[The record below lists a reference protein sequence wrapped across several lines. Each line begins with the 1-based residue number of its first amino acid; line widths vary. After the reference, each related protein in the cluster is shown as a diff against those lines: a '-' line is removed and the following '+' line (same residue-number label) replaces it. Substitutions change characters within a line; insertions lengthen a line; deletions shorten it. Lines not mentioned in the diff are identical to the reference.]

1 MEYYVRASIAGE
13 EMASV
18 SMAVRKIQ
26 YAPTRQGRQ
35 PTTTVRKVGGSQHE
49 NNSSIYFYILQ
60 HYRTSCFLRVTWSWR
75 LPLTGSFTITEMISA

>member
-1 MEYYVRASIAGE
+1 MFPAEEGAGEPCGVEYYVRASLAGE

-35 PTTTVRKVGGSQHE
+35 PTTTVRKVGSQHE
-49 NNSSIYFYILQ
+49 NIFYILS
-60 HYRTSCFLRVTWSWR
+60 YFNI
-75 LPLTGSFTITEMISA
+75 TGLLVF

>member
-1 MEYYVRASIAGE
+1 MEYYVRASLAGE

-35 PTTTVRKVGGSQHE
+35 PTTTVRKVSGSQHE
-49 NNSSIYFYILQ
+49 NNS
-60 HYRTSCFLRVTWSWR
+60 
-75 LPLTGSFTITEMISA
+75 

>member
-1 MEYYVRASIAGE
+1 MEYYVRASLAGE

-35 PTTTVRKVGGSQHE
+35 PTTTVRKVGGASMKIIAP
-49 NNSSIYFYILQ
+49 SISIYFNI
-60 HYRTSCFLRVTWSWR
+60 
-75 LPLTGSFTITEMISA
+75 TGLLVF

>member
-1 MEYYVRASIAGE
+1 MEYYVRASLAGE

-35 PTTTVRKVGGSQHE
+35 PTTTVRKVGESQHE
-49 NNSSIYFYILQ
+49 NNS
-60 HYRTSCFLRVTWSWR
+60 
-75 LPLTGSFTITEMISA
+75 

>member
-1 MEYYVRASIAGE
+1 MEYYVRASLAGE

-35 PTTTVRKVGGSQHE
+35 PTTTVRKVGASQHE
-49 NNSSIYFYILQ
+49 NILYILL
-60 HYRTSCFLRVTWSWR
+60 YFNI
-75 LPLTGSFTITEMISA
+75 TGLLVF

>member
-35 PTTTVRKVGGSQHE
+35 PTTTVRKVGGVSMK
-49 NNSSIYFYILQ
+49 ITAKPIYILQ